1 MSEFSEYQKQMAK
14 IYGVPEQYFPADEP
28 TEELDTSGG
37 YKRGTGW
44 DGRLP
49 TLPLTAEQERQRLA
63 SIYGVNPAYWPVTEA
78 ESGQT
83 D

>member
-1 MSEFSEYQKQMAK
+1 MTEFSEYQKQMAK

-37 YKRGTGW
+37 YKRGAGW

-49 TLPLTAEQERQRLA
+49 TLPLTAEEERQRLA
-63 SIYGVNPAYWPVTEA
+63 GVYGIPVQFMPELEA
-78 ESGQT
+78 ENEHT
-83 D
+83 N